1 NLSTDEAAEERGEKK
16 AKEDFSY
23 IKENFF
29 EFNEKD
35 FTYEGSYGGN
45 KEGSFTMNYTYNPI
59 TTSKYIK
66 MGGGHATTT
75 GKKDSYIS
83 PYWIAKQYLTTYVFN
98 DLLVDRKLGNK
109 LDEMFLELEKEG
121 IEYYIQRPFSD
132 KKFYIYKESPGG
144 SNSEI
149 DRLKPGLEVP
159 IGTTKEIEELL
170 KSDGFDVTDPDDMK
184 KYMDIWGFFPI
195 IRIKLN
201 TDKYNENDLSK
212 LNEWAKEYYNSD
224 VLQIEFIEIFN
235 YEYNCVSEYY
245 GYDEYCGRIVGY
257 DFNGYFVEDFKE
269 GYVKRENPNYEE
281 RFSGGLWLED
291 ENGAVYK
298 WTEVP
303 K

>member
-1 NLSTDEAAEERGEKK
+1 
-16 AKEDFSY
+16 

-45 KEGSFTMNYTYNPI
+45 KESSFTMYYTYNPI
-59 TTSKYIK
+59 APSKYIK
-66 MGGGHATTT
+66 MGGAQATTT

-83 PYWIAKQYLTTYVFN
+83 PTWIAQQYLTTYVFN

-121 IEYYIQRPFSD
+121 IKYYIQDPFSD
-132 KKFYIYKESPGG
+132 QTFEVYYE
-144 SNSEI
+144 
-149 DRLKPGLEVP
+149 KPGRSSSKVNSLKKGLEKP
-159 IGTTKEIEELL
+159 IGTTEEIEELL

-195 IRIKLN
+195 VRIQLN
-201 TDKYNENDLSK
+201 TDKFTEEDLPK
-212 LNEWAKEYYNSD
+212 LNEWAKQYYNTD
-224 VLQIEFIEIFN
+224 VIQIEFIEIFN
-235 YEYNCVSEYY
+235 YEHNCISKHI
-245 GYDEYCGRIVGY
+245 GYDENCGTIGGY
-257 DFNGYFVEDFKE
+257 DFNGYFVEDFIE
-269 GYVKRENPNYEE
+269 GYVKRKNPYSVDRE
-281 RFSGGLWLED
+281 FGKMWFED

-298 WTEVP
+298 WTEGP